1 MFLLKHQSHQSKEEV
16 FWRTTLYILVITCTT
31 ENNSYKECNSQF
43 EAQLWHVAA
52 GIISDIWVYSLVGI
66 FSGIAPSTLPLK
78 KCYLS
83 HVSVKKVYFTD
94 TAPSFCIRSSSVLF
108 LCRTIGVE
116 ASVRYMTWTGKS
128 FLWLSSECPYF
139 IKWCSGFYIRIAEK
153 VMPCGWGLRCEIL
166 LFENT

>member
-66 FSGIAPSTLPLK
+66 FSGIAPSTLPLSRNVTWVMYQWRK
-78 KCYLS
+78 FIS
-83 HVSVKKVYFTD
+83 QTQPHHFVYD
-94 TAPSFCIRSSSVLF
+94 LLVCCFCVEQSVLKPQYVIWHEQG
-108 LCRTIGVE
+108 R
-116 ASVRYMTWTGKS
+116 ASCDSLQNVHT
-128 FLWLSSECPYF
+128 LSSDVQAF
-139 IKWCSGFYIRIAEK
+139 ISE
-153 VMPCGWGLRCEIL
+153 PLRR
-166 LFENT
+166 